1 MDLASVLDI
10 HFLLS
15 MAVMFGI
22 FLAFYFTASRRQKL
36 TMEKVE
42 LSLKYQ
48 EQAIY
53 QEGLMLNELRKMNRL
68 LSELAGMEDEV
79 PQNNAP
85 GAGMSPGE
93 QTAMRPPLSF
103 EGNNLGGLYKLY
115 VGNIDY
121 TATETELA
129 NHFGRFGQVEL
140 VNIPVNRYTGRARGF
155 GFVTFASRDEAE
167 RAMALNGSE
176 FRGRQIQ
183 VNFAKERDGI

>member
-1 MDLASVLDI
+1 MDWASVLDI

-15 MAVMFGI
+15 MTVMFGI

-68 LSELAGMEDEV
+68 LAELAGMEDEPHQSTSGSGLSSGDQV
-79 PQNNAP
+79 L
-85 GAGMSPGE
+85 
-93 QTAMRPPLSF
+93 MRPPLSF
-103 EGNNLGGLYKLY
+103 DGNNGGGLYKLY

-129 NHFGRFGQVEL
+129 HHFGRFGQVEL

-167 RAMALNGSE
+167 RAMALDGSE

-183 VNFAKERDGI
+183 VNFAKERDGN